1 STCDDRFAFAA
12 RIKVMLPNA
21 PRLLAYALPAIPLAA
36 LALPMTVIV
45 PSAYA
50 KEMGVPI
57 AAVGFA
63 LLVVRLFD
71 AFIDPFVG
79 YLSDRTGGRYRRK
92 IWFALGIPLILI
104 GSWMTLVPPAGA
116 GAGHLA
122 FWGMFLSLGT
132 TATALA
138 YAAWGAEL
146 TPDYQERNR
155 VAAWRETV
163 TVIGTVLV
171 TATPALLPALGFTT
185 QRDVLWAIALAIV
198 ILLPLFG
205 GLAIATVREPQDRST
220 ERLNMREGLGHLKRN
235 KPFLRLIAAFFL
247 NGLANG
253 LPASLF
259 LFFVAERLGAGG
271 QEPLFLLVYFL
282 CAVLSVPIWLKLA
295 KRYPKHRVW
304 AAAMLIASVA
314 FVFAVLLPVG
324 AVVAFAIICV
334 VTGFALGADLMLP
347 PSIQAD
353 VVDVDT
359 AASGEQ
365 RSGFYFAIW
374 ALAQKAAL
382 AFAVGIAFP
391 VLAIAGFDPANGLRT
406 ETGLAMLAFLYA
418 GLPVAL
424 KLAATALVW
433 RFPIDGAEQ
442 ARLRA
447 VIEARAI

>member
-1 STCDDRFAFAA
+1 
-12 RIKVMLPNA
+12 MLPNA
-21 PRLLAYALPAIPLAA
+21 PRLLAYALPAVPLAA

-71 AFIDPFVG
+71 AVTDPVIG
-79 YLSDRTGGRYRRK
+79 YFSDRIGGRYRRK
-92 IWFALGIPLILI
+92 LWFALGVPLILI
-104 GSWMTLVPPAGA
+104 GSWMTLVPPDGA

-146 TPDYQERNR
+146 TPDYSGRNR
-155 VAAWRETV
+155 VAAFRETV

-171 TATPALLPALGFTT
+171 TATPALLPALGFST
-185 QRDVLWAIALAIV
+185 QRDVLWAIALAIL

-205 GLAIATVREPQDRST
+205 ALAMIAVPEPQDRST
-220 ERLNMREGLGHLKRN
+220 ARLDLGEGLRHLMRN
-235 KPFLRLIAAFFL
+235 RPFLRLIAAFFL

-259 LFFVAERLGAGG
+259 LFFVAERLGAAG
-271 QEPLFLLVYFL
+271 QEPVFLLIYFF
-282 CAVLSVPIWLKLA
+282 CAVVSVPFWLRLA
-295 KRYPKHRVW
+295 GRLPKHRVW
-304 AAAMLIASVA
+304 AAAMLVASVA
-314 FVFAVLLPVG
+314 FVSAVLLPPG
-324 AVVAFAIICV
+324 ALILYGIICV

-391 VLAIAGFDPANGLRT
+391 LLALAGFDPAKGLRNEAGLT
-406 ETGLAMLAFLYA
+406 MLAMLYA

-424 KLAATALVW
+424 KLLATALIW
-433 RFPIDGAEQ
+433 RFPVDGAEQ

-447 VIEARAI
+447 VIEARV

>member
-1 STCDDRFAFAA
+1 
-12 RIKVMLPNA
+12 MLPNA
-21 PRLLAYALPAIPLAA
+21 PRLLAYALPAVPLAA

-71 AFIDPFVG
+71 AVTDPVVG
-79 YLSDRTGGRYRRK
+79 YFSDHVGGRYRRK
-92 IWFALGIPLILI
+92 LWFALGIPLILV
-104 GSWMTLVPPAGA
+104 GSWMTLVPPQGA

-146 TPDYQERNR
+146 TPDYKERNR
-155 VAAWRETV
+155 VAAFRETV

-171 TATPALLPALGFTT
+171 TATPALLPAFGFTT
-185 QRDVLWAIALAIV
+185 QRDVLWAIALAIMV
-198 ILLPLFG
+198 LLPFFG
-205 GLAIATVREPQDRST
+205 GVALFAVPEPQNRST
-220 ERLNMREGLGHLKRN
+220 TRLDIRDGLRHLGRN
-235 KPFLRLIAAFFL
+235 KPFLRLIVAFFL

-259 LFFVAERLGAGG
+259 LFFVAERLGGAG
-271 QEPLFLLVYFL
+271 QEPVFLLIYFF
-282 CAVLSVPIWLKLA
+282 CAVVSVPFWLRLA
-295 KRYPKHRVW
+295 GRLPKHRVW
-304 AAAMLIASVA
+304 AAAMLLASVA
-314 FVFAVLLPVG
+314 FISAVLLPSG
-324 AVVAFAIICV
+324 ALVLYGIICV

-353 VVDVDT
+353 VIDVDT

-391 VLAIAGFDPANGLRT
+391 VLALSGFDPAKGLRT
-406 ETGLAMLAFLYA
+406 EMGLTMLAVLYA
-418 GLPVAL
+418 GFPVVL
-424 KLAATALVW
+424 KLVATALMW
-433 RFPIDGAEQ
+433 RFPVDGSEQ

-447 VIEARAI
+447 TIEARLG

>member
-1 STCDDRFAFAA
+1 
-12 RIKVMLPNA
+12 MLPNT
-21 PRLLAYALPAIPLAA
+21 PRLLAYALPAVPLAA

-50 KEMGVPI
+50 TEMGVPI

-71 AFIDPFVG
+71 AVTDPVVG
-79 YLSDRTGGRYRRK
+79 YFSDRIGGRYRRK
-92 IWFALGIPLILI
+92 LWFALGIPLILL
-104 GSWMTLVPPAGA
+104 GSWMTLVPPSGA

-146 TPDYQERNR
+146 TPDYAERNR
-155 VAAWRETV
+155 VAAFRETV

-171 TATPALLPALGFTT
+171 TATPALLPAFGFST
-185 QRDVLWAIALAIV
+185 QRDVLWAIALAIL
-198 ILLPLFG
+198 ILLPVFG
-205 GLAIATVREPQDRST
+205 ALAMIAVPEPQDRST
-220 ERLNMREGLGHLKRN
+220 TRLDLREALKHLTRN
-235 KPFLRLIAAFFL
+235 RPFLRLIAAFFL

-259 LFFVAERLGAGG
+259 LFFVAERLGAAGH
-271 QEPLFLLVYFL
+271 EPVFLLIYFA
-282 CAVLSVPIWLKLA
+282 CAVVSVPFWLRLA
-295 KRYPKHRVW
+295 GRFSKHRVW
-304 AAAMLIASVA
+304 ATAMLVASLA
-314 FVFAVLLPVG
+314 FISAVLLPPG
-324 AVVAFAIICV
+324 ALVLYAIICV

-353 VVDVDT
+353 VIDVDT

-391 VLAIAGFDPANGLRT
+391 LLALAGFDPAKGLRT
-406 ETGLAMLAFLYA
+406 EAGLTMLAVLYA

-424 KLAATALVW
+424 KLMATALIW
-433 RFPIDGAEQ
+433 RFPVDGSEQ

-447 VIEARAI
+447 AIEARV

>member
-1 STCDDRFAFAA
+1 
-12 RIKVMLPNA
+12 MLPNA
-21 PRLLAYALPAIPLAA
+21 PRLLAYALPAVPLAA

-57 AAVGFA
+57 AAVGLA

-71 AFIDPFVG
+71 AITDPLVG
-79 YLSDRTGGRYRRK
+79 FFSDRTGGRYRRK
-92 IWFALGIPLILI
+92 VWFALGIPLILV
-104 GSWMTLVPPAGA
+104 GAWMTLVPPQGA

-146 TPDYQERNR
+146 TADYAERTR
-155 VAAWRETV
+155 VTAWRETV

-171 TATPALLPALGFTT
+171 TATPALLPAFGFTT
-185 QRDVLWAIALAIV
+185 QRDVLWAIALTIAV
-198 ILLPLFG
+198 LLPLFA
-205 GLAIATVREPQDRST
+205 GLAIWTVPEPDDRSVS
-220 ERLNMREGLGHLKRN
+220 RLDFKNGMKHLARN
-235 KPFLRLIAAFFL
+235 QPFLRLVSAFFL

-259 LFFVAERLGAGG
+259 LFFVAERLGAAGR
-271 QEPLFLLVYFL
+271 EPLFLLIYFF
-282 CAVLSVPIWLKLA
+282 CAVLSVPIWLRLA
-295 KRYPKHRVW
+295 GRYPKHRIW

-314 FVFAVLLPVG
+314 FVSAAMLPTG
-324 AVVAFAIICV
+324 ALVAYGIICI

-353 VVDVDT
+353 VIDVDT

-382 AFAVGIAFP
+382 ALAVGLAFP
-391 VLAIAGFDPANGLRT
+391 LLAIAGFDPANGLKT
-406 ETGLAMLAFLYA
+406 ETGLATLAFLYA

-424 KLAATALVW
+424 KLWATALIW
-433 RFPIDGAEQ
+433 HFPIDGAEQ
-442 ARLRA
+442 VRLRNL
-447 VIEARAI
+447 IEARAS